1 MPGLIFSIKELI
13 DEVNSAAAMTNE
25 FLDES
30 SQEPFNELRTQ
41 LQNIRYQH
49 IDTTVEWTVSQARPI
64 KTIASD
70 GEYEV
75 SSKGY
80 SVYGTLSSVWEVRRI
95 KPTKKKD
102 PAKQFQLTGKASTVV
117 KIFRS
122 RTDDHPEEE
131 IAMWRM
137 EVGDDASPGCHFH
150 VQVSGHEE
158 AVPFPKSLPVPR
170 LPSVIA
176 TPLAVLEFLLGELFQ
191 ERWRKHVNADTHA
204 TQRWRSIQ
212 RDRLTKLLQWQKT
225 QVDVKDGSPWSALK
239 MAKPAPELFAL
250 V

>member
-1 MPGLIFSIKELI
+1 
-13 DEVNSAAAMTNE
+13 MTNE

-30 SQEPFNELRTQ
+30 SQEAFNELRTQ
-41 LQNIRYQH
+41 LENIRYQRL
-49 IDTTVEWTVSQARPI
+49 DTTVEWTISQARPL
-64 KTIASD
+64 KTILSI

-75 SSKGY
+75 NPKGY
-80 SVYGTLSSVWEVRRI
+80 AVYGTLSSVWEVRRI

-122 RTDDHPEEE
+122 GTEDRPEAE

-137 EVGDDASPGCHFH
+137 EIGDETSPGCHFH
-150 VQVSGHEE
+150 VQVSGPEE
-158 AVPFPKSLPVPR
+158 TVPFPKSLPVPR
-170 LPSVIA
+170 LPSVVA
-176 TPLAVLEFLLGELFQ
+176 TPPAALEFLIGELFQ
-191 ERWRKHVNADTHA
+191 DRWRKHVNAETYA

-212 RDRLTKLLQWQKT
+212 RDRLTKLLEWQKG

-239 MAKPAPELFAL
+239 VAKPGPELFVL